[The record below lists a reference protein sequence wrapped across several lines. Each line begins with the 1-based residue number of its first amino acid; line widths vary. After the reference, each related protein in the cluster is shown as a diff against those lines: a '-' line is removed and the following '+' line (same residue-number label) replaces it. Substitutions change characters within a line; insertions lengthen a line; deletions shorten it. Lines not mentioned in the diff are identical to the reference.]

1 MIDINELHKRLD
13 YYVNGPED
21 DCDRQAG
28 EAPSPED
35 VLEMTSEI
43 IRLRSAA
50 SNRNRAGDHGNCPWC
65 KSADALAIEWYDDQT
80 CCVHCAKCGC
90 YGPTVQEKWAA
101 WSAWDRR
108 EGEE

>member
-1 MIDINELHKRLD
+1 MIDIEELHKRLD

-43 IRLRSAA
+43 IRLRSAD
-50 SNRNRAGDHGNCPWC
+50 SNRIAEIRRLKEENETVKRLLRETSESVARHVRICP
-65 KSADALAIEWYDDQT
+65 LA
-80 CCVHCAKCGC
+80 
-90 YGPTVQEKWAA
+90 
-101 WSAWDRR
+101 R
-108 EGEE
+108 